1 MIKSAK
7 SPAPIAII
15 DIGSNS
21 VRLVVFESPYIG
33 ERPIFNEKVQC
44 SLGEDLDKTGRLS
57 EAAKARTIQTLT
69 GFLSL
74 CSAMN
79 IGTIIPIATA
89 ALRDAEDGRDFISE
103 IKDQMGLDITIISG
117 EDEARYS
124 GLGVLAAFPQAKG
137 VAGDLGGGSLELATL
152 KNGGVRDVLSMP
164 VGVLR
169 ILGKGKE
176 AQSYLDQHLANIPS
190 SYMKQPNF
198 YIIGGT
204 WRALTY
210 AYIMA
215 HGKKASSIH
224 GFRMKAEPL
233 AEFAHDISRK
243 TEGALIERYH
253 FEQSRAKLLP
263 AAALLMNNLLPRLQV
278 KTVIVSTGGL
288 RDGLLRSHLD
298 GEL

>member
-1 MIKSAK
+1 MIDTAK
-7 SPAPIAII
+7 YPAPVAII

-57 EAAKARTIQTLT
+57 EAAKKRTAQTLT

-74 CSAMN
+74 CRAMN

-89 ALRDAEDGRDFISE
+89 ALRDAVDGREFIAS
-103 IKDQMGLDITIISG
+103 IKAQMGLDITIISG

-152 KNGGVRDVLSMP
+152 KTGGVKDVLSMP

-169 ILGKGKE
+169 ILGKGDDG
-176 AQSYLDQHLANIPS
+176 ARYLDQHLADIPS
-190 SYMKQPNF
+190 GYYKQPAF

-215 HGKKASSIH
+215 HGKKVQSIH
-224 GFRMKAEPL
+224 GFRMKSGPL
-233 AEFAHDISRK
+233 AEFAKEIAGK
-243 TEGALIERYH
+243 TGDELIERYH
-253 FEQSRAKLLP
+253 FEHRRAELLP
-263 AAALLMNNLLPRLQV
+263 AAALIMQKLLPLLQV

-288 RDGLLRSHLD
+288 RDGLLRAHLE
-298 GEL
+298 GAL

>member
-1 MIKSAK
+1 MNTNA
-7 SPAPIAII
+7 PAPIAII

-57 EAAKARTIQTLT
+57 EGAKQRTRQTLT
-69 GFLSL
+69 GFLALS
-74 CSAMN
+74 SAMN

-89 ALRDAEDGRDFISE
+89 ALRDAEDGREFIAE
-103 IKDQMGLDITIISG
+103 IKAQMGLDITIISG

-137 VAGDLGGGSLELATL
+137 VAGDLGGGSLELATI
-152 KNGGVRDVLSMP
+152 KGGGVRDVLSMP
-164 VGVLR
+164 IGVLR
-169 ILGKGKE
+169 ILGKGDGGE
-176 AQSYLDQHLANIPS
+176 HYLEQHLDSIPS
-190 SYMKQPNF
+190 EYLKQPNF

-215 HGKKASSIH
+215 HGKKVQSIH
-224 GFRMKAEPL
+224 GFRMKAE
-233 AEFAHDISRK
+233 AFAAFAPTIAAQTEEELIK
-243 TEGALIERYH
+243 TYH
-253 FEQSRAKLLP
+253 FEHSRAKLLP
-263 AAALLMNNLLPRLQV
+263 AAALLMSKLLPLLQV

-288 RDGLLRSHLD
+288 RDGLLQSHLN
-298 GEL
+298 GEI